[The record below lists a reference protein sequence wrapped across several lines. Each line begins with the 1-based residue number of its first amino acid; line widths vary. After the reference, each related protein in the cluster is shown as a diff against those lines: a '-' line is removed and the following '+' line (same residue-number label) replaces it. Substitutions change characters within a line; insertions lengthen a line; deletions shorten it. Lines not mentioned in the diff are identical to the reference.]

1 MKATTTANR
10 MTMPHTPPARHACR
24 PLSVG
29 AAGLLALA
37 GLGTLAG
44 CVPQEK
50 YNAMRLRAD
59 GLEDERDRSVQNAR
73 TAQAEAAS
81 YRQQLDALASSGGN
95 MTGLVSNLQQ
105 QNSTLQGQLDD
116 LNRRYAETVGRI
128 GSGPALPVAL
138 NNELTRLASEN
149 ADVITFDA
157 DRGIVKFKSDV
168 TFNSGDATVQAK
180 ANDTIA
186 RFAKI
191 LDSGPARGYE
201 LLVAGHTDSER
212 VSNPATI
219 RAGNK
224 NNMYLSS
231 HRAIGVAE
239 ALIKDGVA
247 ANRIGYVGY
256 ADTRPAASNA
266 TAAGRQQNRRV
277 EVLILPSQAPS
288 SGGTAGRATTASQ
301 SQSAPA
307 PRDDNKDGPATG
319 TPTIQFEQDPQNK

>member
-1 MKATTTANR
+1 
-10 MTMPHTPPARHACR
+10 MTRPTRR
-24 PLSVG
+24 PLSRPLAVG
-29 AAGLLALA
+29 VVGLLAVGSLG
-37 GLGTLAG
+37 GLSG
-44 CVPQEK
+44 CVSSDK
-50 YNAMRLRAD
+50 YNATRLRAE
-59 GLEDERDRSVQNAR
+59 GLEDERNQAETRAR

-95 MTGLVSNLQQ
+95 MTGLVTNLQQ

-128 GSGPALPVAL
+128 GTGPALPVAL
-138 NNELTRLASEN
+138 NNELTRLANEN

-186 RFAKI
+186 RFATI
-191 LDSGPARGYE
+191 LNSGPAQGYE

-239 ALIKDGVA
+239 ALIKDNVA
-247 ANRIGYVGY
+247 ANRVGYVGY

-266 TAAGRQQNRRV
+266 TPAGRQQNRRV
-277 EVLILPSQAPS
+277 EVLILPSQAPAS
-288 SGGTAGRATTASQ
+288 SGSMGRATTASQ

-307 PRDDNKDGPATG
+307 TSDDNKDGPAGG

>member
-1 MKATTTANR
+1 
-10 MTMPHTPPARHACR
+10 MTSPTRRLSAR
-24 PLSVG
+24 PLAYGVV
-29 AAGLLALA
+29 GLLALA
-37 GLGTLAG
+37 GASG
-44 CVPQEK
+44 CVSSDK
-50 YNAMRLRAD
+50 YNATRLRAE
-59 GLEDERDRSVQNAR
+59 GLEDERDQAEQRAR

-105 QNSTLQGQLDD
+105 QNATLQSQLDD

-138 NNELTRLASEN
+138 NNELTRLANEN

-157 DRGIVKFKSDV
+157 ERGIVKFKSDV
-168 TFNSGDATVQAK
+168 TFNSGDAAVQAK

-191 LDSGPARGYE
+191 LNSSSAQGYE

-219 RAGNK
+219 KAGHK

-231 HRAIGVAE
+231 HRAISVAD
-239 ALIKDGVA
+239 ALMKDGVA
-247 ANRIGYVGY
+247 PARVGYVGY

-266 TAAGRQQNRRV
+266 TPQGRQQNRRV
-277 EVLILPSQAPS
+277 EVLILPSQAPTGNPS
-288 SGGTAGRATTASQ
+288 APTGRATVAS
-301 SQSAPA
+301 SQAQPA
-307 PRDDNKDGPATG
+307 DDNKDGPASGG